1 MLVVSIIVALQLVYI
16 SQICN
21 RKDYNTCKI
30 IKLKSLSKK
39 KKKAYQFSICATKAR
54 LFSVDI
60 ISFNKKALG

>member
-39 KKKAYQFSICATKAR
+39 KKAYQFSICATKAR